1 MQFTECSRAFA
12 SLTDYTQRLAENS
25 ETHTGLLVEAG
36 MAAHS
41 RRLAQSE
48 VENVRSLIRSA
59 GIRATPARIAV
70 LQELR
75 AATSPVAHAE
85 LSVRLVPR
93 GFDKATVF
101 RNLNDL
107 ADSGLVLRT
116 ELGDHVWRFE
126 ALDPEQPAAA
136 RHPHFICT
144 TCGTVQC
151 LEPIEFTGVP
161 RKRTGSIGRVTEILL
176 KGECSDCTGD

>member
-1 MQFTECSRAFA
+1 M
-12 SLTDYTQRLAENS
+12 
-25 ETHTGLLVEAG
+25 AG
-36 MAAHS
+36 QS
-41 RRLAQSE
+41 RRLTQAEIES
-48 VENVRSLIRSA
+48 IRSVIRNA

-75 AATSPVAHAE
+75 AAPSPTTHAE
-85 LSVRLVPR
+85 LSDRLVPR

-107 ADSGLVLRT
+107 AESGLVLRT

-126 ALDPEQPAAA
+126 ALDPEHPAAA

-144 TCGTVQC
+144 KCGSVQC
-151 LEPIEFTGVP
+151 LEPIEFTGVSL
-161 RKRTGSIGRVTEILL
+161 KRSGTIGRITEILL
-176 KGECSDCTGD
+176 KGECSDCSGC

>member
-1 MQFTECSRAFA
+1 M
-12 SLTDYTQRLAENS
+12 
-25 ETHTGLLVEAG
+25 AG
-36 MAAHS
+36 QS
-41 RRLAQSE
+41 RRLVQAEIES
-48 VENVRSLIRSA
+48 IRSVIRNA

-75 AATSPVAHAE
+75 SATSPATHAE
-85 LSVRLVPR
+85 LSDRLVPR

-107 ADSGLVLRT
+107 AESGLVLRT

-126 ALDPEQPAAA
+126 ALDPEHPAAG

-144 TCGTVQC
+144 TCGSVQC
-151 LEPIEFTGVP
+151 LEPIEFTGVS
-161 RKRTGSIGRVTEILL
+161 RKRSGTIGRITEILL
-176 KGECSDCTGD
+176 KGECSDCSEC